1 MPENSYFR
9 EPRTQS
15 MLLDVLFIF
24 CKLNRDIGYRQGMHE
39 VLAPILWVISRDAID
54 PQSFANAS
62 QKETK
67 SDSLILACFEPNYIE
82 HDAFTIFSIVMQTVK
97 SFYETGT
104 TTQPTTLTPLS
115 SSLIV
120 ERSRR
125 IHEEYL
131 RQIDPELAEHL
142 TAIEVLPQIFL
153 IRWIRL
159 LFGREFPLDDV
170 LSLWDVLFAEDPTLN
185 LIDLI
190 CVSMLLRIRQQR
202 EWKSSPLNEHSNA
215 HHL

>member
-1 MPENSYFR
+1 
-9 EPRTQS
+9 
-15 MLLDVLFIF
+15 MLLDNLFIF
-24 CKLNRDIGYRQGMHE
+24 CKLNKDIGYRQGMHE

-62 QKETK
+62 QKEAN
-67 SDSLILACFEPNYIE
+67 SDELILACFDPKYIE
-82 HDAFTIFSIVMQTVK
+82 HDAFTIFGTIMQTVK
-97 SFYETGT
+97 SFYETGN
-104 TTQPTTLTPLS
+104 TTQPTTLAPLS

-120 ERSRR
+120 EKSQR
-125 IHEEYL
+125 IHEDVL
-131 RQIDPELAEHL
+131 RRVDPELAEHL

-170 LSLWDVLFAEDPTLN
+170 LSLWDVLFAEDPTLD

-190 CVSMLLRIRQQR
+190 CVSMLLRIRQQCER
-202 EWKSSPLNEHSNA
+202 GTPEFSQYQMLMIEQ
-215 HHL
+215 